1 MANDFQKMAK
11 RDYYEVLGV
20 PKNADEASMKSAYRK
35 LAMQHHPDR
44 NPGDK
49 AAEDKFKEAAEAYD
63 VLSNPDK
70 KARYDRMGHAGVDGS
85 MGGGGRGGGGGHFT
99 SMEDIFAHF
108 GDIFGD
114 GGQSQSGN
122 PFESFFGNQ
131 GGGGQRR
138 SQGTRGTN
146 LRIKVRL
153 TLEEVATGVQKK
165 IKVRKQMSCETCHGS
180 GAKDAN
186 AVSTCQTCRGSGYV
200 RQVRTTFLG
209 QMATT
214 TGCPTCKGSGRVV
227 TANCNS
233 CRGEGTIFGEETL
246 DLQIPAGVADGMELQ
261 VGGKGNAGTKGGG
274 NGDLYISIEEVPHET
289 LHREGINVH
298 HEVFISFADASLGTT
313 VEVPTLDGR
322 VKMRINPGTQSGKV
336 LRLADKGLPSI
347 QQYNKRG
354 DQLVHVNIWTPKRLT
369 DEERNLLEKMQN
381 MSNFQPKP
389 EKEDRGFFE
398 KLRDIFR

>member
-1 MANDFQKMAK
+1 MANDFQRMAK

-20 PKNADEASMKSAYRK
+20 PKGSDEASMKSAYRK

-70 KARYDRMGHAGVDGS
+70 RARYDRMGHAGVDGS
-85 MGGGGRGGGGGHFT
+85 MGGGGGRGGGGFT

-114 GGQSQSGN
+114 GGASQSGN
-122 PFESFFGNQ
+122 PFESFFS
-131 GGGGQRR
+131 GGSGGQRR
-138 SQGTRGTN
+138 PQGQRGTN

-165 IKVRKQMSCETCHGS
+165 IKVRKQMSCEVCHGS

-186 AVSTCQTCRGSGYV
+186 AVSVCPTCRGAGAV

-214 TGCPTCKGSGRVV
+214 STCPTCRGAGRVI
-227 TANCNS
+227 TSNCQN
-233 CRGEGTIFGEETL
+233 CRGEGTTYGEETL

-261 VGGKGNAGTKGGG
+261 VGGKGNAGSKGGG
-274 NGDLYISIEEVPHET
+274 SGDLYISIEEVPHET
-289 LHREGINVH
+289 LHREGINLH
-298 HEVFISFADASLGTT
+298 YEAFINFADAALGTT

-322 VKMRINPGTQSGKV
+322 VKMRVNPGTQSGKV

-354 DQLVHVNIWTPKRLT
+354 DQLVHINIWTPKRLS
-369 DEERNLLEKMQN
+369 DEERALLEKMQN
-381 MSNFQPKP
+381 MPNFQPKP